1 MLHILR
7 ELLNSHLRT
16 NQSSPLNANTC
27 TLTENTPIFDH
38 WWSGGQLCHMSP
50 HRPSRIHH
58 HTVKVF
64 VCPLSVQYIHI
75 GVGSKIGVVRPGAC
89 EVNKHSSPGG
99 RLLLCH
105 SFHHLHDMVLF
116 PDRIFRARRKNGS
129 GELPIPFLFKCAG
142 MLVHCS
148 FQI

>member
-1 MLHILR
+1 
-7 ELLNSHLRT
+7 
-16 NQSSPLNANTC
+16 
-27 TLTENTPIFDH
+27 
-38 WWSGGQLCHMSP
+38 MSP

-58 HTVKVF
+58 HTVKEF

-105 SFHHLHDMVLF
+105 SFHHLHDIVLF
-116 PDRIFRARRKNGS
+116 PDRIFRTRRKNGS